1 MKPLLSPSL
10 ACTLLGAA
18 ACLTLPGCGYHL
30 GGYKPDELQNMHTFN
45 VTMMENNSLEPR
57 AAVLVT
63 SAVADSL
70 QRDGTYRLSSRGKS
84 DFRIEGEIS
93 SVTFSSL
100 RTNREDT
107 YVSDEIAMNVSVKYR
122 VVRNSDGK
130 TLLENPVDV
139 TAGFY
144 NMGNVQTARTN
155 AMSYAAMLI
164 AQRITDT
171 LTNG

>member
-1 MKPLLSPSL
+1 MKQLLSLL
-10 ACTLLGAA
+10 ACGLLAVSAG
-18 ACLTLPGCGYHL
+18 LLLPGCGYHL
-30 GGYKPDELQNMHTFN
+30 GGYKPDELRNMHTFN
-45 VTMMENNSLEPR
+45 VNMMENNSLEPR

-63 SAVADSL
+63 SALADSL

-84 DFRIEGEIS
+84 DFRIEGEVA
-93 SVTFSSL
+93 SVTYSSL

-107 YVSDEIAMNVSVKYR
+107 YVSDEIAMNVTVKYR
-122 VVRNSDGK
+122 VVSNSDQK
-130 TLLENPVDV
+130 TLLSNTVEVS
-139 TAGFY
+139 AGFY

-164 AQRITDT
+164 AQRITDA

>member
-1 MKPLLSPSL
+1 MNLLSSL
-10 ACTLLGAA
+10 ARPALGVA
-18 ACLTLPGCGYHL
+18 ACLLLLPGCGYHL
-30 GGYKPDELQNMHTFN
+30 GGYKPDELQNMHTFS
-45 VTMMENNSLEPR
+45 VSMMENNSLEPR

-70 QRDGTYRLSSRGKS
+70 QRDGTYRLSARGKS
-84 DFRIEGEIS
+84 DFRIEGEIA
-93 SVTFSSL
+93 SVTYGSL

-107 YVSDEIAMNVSVKYR
+107 YVSDEIALNVSVKYR
-122 VVRNSDGK
+122 VVRNADGK
-130 TLLENPVDV
+130 TLIENPVDV
-139 TAGFY
+139 SAGFY